1 MSVHGDLLAILRGD
15 AALTAMLPGGIYGN
29 PLDPND
35 PETGAAWVPNPV
47 TGVKRLQP
55 AGVMLPPQEVDHPFG
70 LNPGRRL
77 DLDLWP
83 DLYLYGEGADA
94 LDVLNAADE
103 RAMALL
109 HGRHIGLAEVRAT
122 GFRAAPLVADEL
134 PGHVM
139 STYRRFRVV
148 TVRHI
153 QEV

>member
-1 MSVHGDLLAILRGD
+1 MDAFTELLAILRDDDVFTGLM
-15 AALTAMLPGGIYGN
+15 AGGVFEI

-35 PETGAAWVPNPV
+35 PVTSQGWQRHPL

-55 AGVMLPPQEVDHPFG
+55 AAVMLRPQEVDMPFA

-83 DLYLYGEGADA
+83 DLYLYAEGPDA
-94 LDVLNAADE
+94 LDVLNEADA

-122 GFRAAPLVADEL
+122 GHRGVTLPADEL

-139 STYRRFRVV
+139 HTYRRFRIS